1 MFFRVHIKRIVRENK
16 RLIEGWND
24 TKLSIP
30 KEGNKWD
37 EKKKETKN
45 RWDKKEQNKIEYIDQ
60 NITLIK
66 YFKLKANVP
75 DCIKNK
81 LLRRCMSKCKI

>member
-1 MFFRVHIKRIVRENK
+1 MSSINSRESMK
-16 RLIEGWND
+16 Q
-24 TKLSIP
+24 
-30 KEGNKWD
+30 
-37 EKKKETKN
+37 ETKN

-81 LLRRCMSKCKI
+81 QLRRHMSKNKI